1 MLVSIRTARLGIRYP
16 INEVIMSSKK
26 KLGQVRLEN
35 ISSALAIKKCPICK
49 KEVVDKKCFP
59 FCSLRCSELDMY
71 NWFSNSYSVPAYE
84 LDDVEKEELI
94 KFLEEDER
102 LKD

>member
-1 MLVSIRTARLGIRYP
+1 MC
-16 INEVIMSSKK
+16 SKK
-26 KLGQVRLEN
+26 IVESAKLESVYPTLKVN
-35 ISSALAIKKCPICK
+35 KCPICK
-49 KEVVDKKCFP
+49 KEALNTQYFP

-94 KFLEEDER
+94 KFLEESDSAKE
-102 LKD
+102 

>member
-1 MLVSIRTARLGIRYP
+1 M
-16 INEVIMSSKK
+16 
-26 KLGQVRLEN
+26 
-35 ISSALAIKKCPICK
+35 
-49 KEVVDKKCFP
+49 DKKCFP